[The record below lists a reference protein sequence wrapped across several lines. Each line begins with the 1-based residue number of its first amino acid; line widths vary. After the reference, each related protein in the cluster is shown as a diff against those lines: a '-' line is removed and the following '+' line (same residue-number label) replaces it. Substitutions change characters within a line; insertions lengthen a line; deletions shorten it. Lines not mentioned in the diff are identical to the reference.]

1 MSAFVE
7 FEFDNEVRRLWQSI
21 PAGGKNFAYHQR
33 LANLA
38 GMEAT
43 WGVHLDSLKVVD
55 VLLSA
60 IKSDLATKNVSEARV
75 MAHPDFVRLF
85 MVLFY
90 HVVAVIDEAL
100 TALAKST
107 ALPKPKCAIYT
118 ADGFGRVYARLFSSI
133 QEASVSV
140 VASDELD
147 GFYYGAGV
155 LYQGVNL
162 AGQEVATR
170 LFILPIIATRLFGS
184 MERAFASDLN
194 DGGQKIGVAEDSL
207 YWAVHDFIGRIKA
220 LQGGMEGDVRAK
232 ALFLQA
238 TPSQVPWSS
247 HDLPDV
253 MTDNQTSNQSQSTSL
268 SQQNHKADN
277 TSSVMAQHHQSTM
290 ANQHTQSKPSDT
302 APHPSSTPANH
313 ASKPNILTPSAYK
326 QRARASHT
334 PKLFLEAYQ
343 DLKNIHTPSDAV
355 HDYQKAS
362 TILNKFDEFIEDR
375 LSKGDLLDDIIFSDQ
390 QQNIR
395 KQALSLLVGL
405 IKQGNTSA
413 MLRLALYY
421 FEGRGVGIDVA
432 KATMLTKR
440 ASEAGD
446 IRAQKLLSRLYYQG
460 FRADDGGVAM
470 DVMLGEHWLKKSADG
485 GHPEAKKVCAY
496 MNQVEILKD
505 SYRTEKAS
513 DKRYGMLLLGVS
525 VGALLLFIILSIIL

>member
-1 MSAFVE
+1 MSAFVQ
-7 FEFDNEVRRLWQSI
+7 FEFDNDVLRLWQSI

-38 GMEAT
+38 GAEEAT
-43 WGVHLDSLKVVD
+43 WGVNLDSLKVVD

-60 IKSDLATKNVSEARV
+60 IKSDLAGKNITEERAV
-75 MAHPDFVRLF
+75 AHPDFARLF
-85 MVLFY
+85 VVLFY
-90 HVVAVIDEAL
+90 HVVAVIDGVL
-100 TALAKST
+100 SVLAKST
-107 ALPKPKCAIYT
+107 AMPKPKLTIYT
-118 ADGFGRVYARLFSSI
+118 ADGFGRVYARLFSSM
-133 QEASVSV
+133 QEAFASV
-140 VASDELD
+140 VMADELD
-147 GFYYGAGV
+147 DFYYGAGV
-155 LYQGVNL
+155 LCQGVNP
-162 AGQEVATR
+162 AGREVATR

-194 DGGQKIGVAEDSL
+194 DDGQKIGTAEDSL
-207 YWAVHDFIGRIKA
+207 YWAVHDFIERIKA
-220 LQGGMEGDVRAK
+220 LQSSDGGSNHAK
-232 ALFLQA
+232 ALFCQTSQSPKTDVSSNTNSIAEPIPQA
-238 TPSQVPWSS
+238 PNQPSQNTPSPQNPM
-247 HDLPDV
+247 P
-253 MTDNQTSNQSQSTSL
+253 TSVVNPT
-268 SQQNHKADN
+268 
-277 TSSVMAQHHQSTM
+277 
-290 ANQHTQSKPSDT
+290 
-302 APHPSSTPANH
+302 SSTPQKSH
-313 ASKPNILTPSAYK
+313 VLPPSAYK
-326 QRARASHT
+326 QKARASHT

-343 DLKNIHTPSDAV
+343 DLKNINTPSDAV
-355 HDYQKAS
+355 HDYQRAS
-362 TILNKFDEFIEDR
+362 MTLNKFDEFIEDK
-375 LSKGDLLDDIIFSDQ
+375 LSKGDLLDNITFSDQ
-390 QQNIR
+390 QQHIR

-496 MNQVEILKD
+496 MNQVEVLKD

-525 VGALLLFIILSIIL
+525 VGALLLLIVLSIIL